1 MSEQVKNDY
10 FEEIFNN
17 VEVLPEQ
24 PRKKYRTVIQIP
36 NSVIKNRDITV
47 NAFALYIYLKRESY
61 KKRDI
66 KLQLDHRKVRHE
78 IGMRDNRPLLVAF
91 QNLHNQGLIE
101 EKILKMPIH
110 SPLTITLS
118 EVAPEPFTQLPIEL
132 LDKVNTIKPYGL
144 RLMYY
149 YESFINRKQILRLF
163 AFPCFKTIKNDT
175 GISHNAIIKYNNLLV
190 KNKMLKIDK
199 HKAEQGDFGFEK
211 WNNHYF
217 VLWDKI
223 IS

>member
-1 MSEQVKNDY
+1 MSEQVNNDY
-10 FEEIFNN
+10 FDEIFNN

-24 PRKKYRTVIQIP
+24 SRKNYRTVIQIP

-47 NAFALYIYLKRESY
+47 NAFGLYVYLKRESF
-61 KKRDI
+61 KKRDS
-66 KLQLDHRKVRHE
+66 KLQLDHKRVRHE
-78 IGMRDNRPLLVAF
+78 LGMKDNRPLIAAF
-91 QNLHNQGLIE
+91 QNLHSQGLIGE
-101 EKILKMPIH
+101 EILKMPIH
-110 SPLTITLS
+110 SPLNITLL
-118 EVAPEPFTQLPIEL
+118 EIALEPFTQLPIEL

-144 RLMYY
+144 RLLYY

-163 AFPCFKTIKNDT
+163 AFPCFETIKNDI
-175 GISHNAIIKYNNLLV
+175 GISHNAIIKYNNVLV

-199 HKAEQGDFGFEK
+199 HKTEQGDYGFEK
-211 WNNHYF
+211 WNNHYS